1 MKTAIMISKSASE
14 VKDMENEIF
23 QEPKIS
29 KAYLRLSLPLVFSM
43 VVTLIYN
50 LADTYF
56 VAQTNDTNIVAGVSL
71 GMPVFTLLMALGNIF
86 GQGGTSLISRLF
98 GQKDRQGMEHASSF
112 CFYITGFLGILIAGF
127 MLIFRIPLLHV
138 IGASTETFAHAS
150 DYYIYLAIGAP
161 AVMLSFI
168 HSNFLRSEGMSK
180 ESMAGTVLGA
190 VINIILDPVFIS
202 VLGLGASGA
211 AIATVIGYV
220 SSDLFFIFIVVKKS
234 KILSVNPRNIKVP
247 AKHMG
252 QILGIGIPAAVSNL
266 MQSLSVIL
274 MNQFL
279 LPFGNDKIA
288 AMGIVLKVNMI
299 ALLLLTGFAFG
310 GQPLFGYYYGS
321 SDKKRLSKLL
331 RFCFSFI
338 SIIAAALTAIIF
350 VAAPFLM
357 KCFMDNESIIT
368 DGTAMLRW
376 QVITMVL
383 VGVILLM
390 TIIFQSMGKVAG
402 SFILSVSRQG
412 IVFLIT
418 LVIAYRTLGYMGIIL
433 SQAVA
438 DLLTAIIAI
447 LLFKN
452 QLSKEFHYDN
462 GPLNV

>member
-1 MKTAIMISKSASE
+1 MAQKKSMKTAIMISKSGSE

-50 LADTYF
+50 LVDTYF

-211 AIATVIGYV
+211 AIATVIGY
-220 SSDLFFIFIVVKKS
+220 
-234 KILSVNPRNIKVP
+234 
-247 AKHMG
+247 
-252 QILGIGIPAAVSNL
+252 
-266 MQSLSVIL
+266 
-274 MNQFL
+274 
-279 LPFGNDKIA
+279 DKIA

-321 SDKKRLSKLL
+321 NDKKRLSKLL

-390 TIIFQSMGKVAG
+390 TIIFQSMGKAAG

>member
-1 MKTAIMISKSASE
+1 MKTAIMISKSGSE

-180 ESMAGTVLGA
+180 ESMAVTVLGA

-211 AIATVIGYV
+211 AIATVIGY
-220 SSDLFFIFIVVKKS
+220 
-234 KILSVNPRNIKVP
+234 
-247 AKHMG
+247 
-252 QILGIGIPAAVSNL
+252 
-266 MQSLSVIL
+266 
-274 MNQFL
+274 
-279 LPFGNDKIA
+279 DKIA

-321 SDKKRLSKLL
+321 NDKKRLSKLL

-368 DGTAMLRW
+368 DGTDMLRW